1 MLYISG
7 VQGDKYEVTDS
18 ITGDKKLK
26 TELEIR
32 VLCVNGVFVAGYSVG
47 NIEII
52 RPERAFLDYR
62 GDFLGL
68 TPYDSVIL
76 IGDKV
81 VVNSIPCMIIVPYS
95 ERYFTEMVV
104 ENSEIET
111 SYNKR
116 RFFRNGYSS
125 YLFLYGF
132 ATYEDS
138 DSDTRLTLNI
148 SSSKANEDVLKYVK
162 EDIKTAM
169 LLGRDMNIKKVLVA
183 YEDADKFTIDIIDH
197 CNTDLQISESGS
209 AVAGEFILGH
219 VYEERG
225 FLNAYSDS
233 SYADEVPNISFLTVS
248 SDGTLN
254 RRNLSYVKEKIETGI
269 IRNANFMDDEGDEF
283 IYSGMLSLMSI
294 SVKKLKSNAFSVQT
308 QEGKRIL
315 GTMKL
320 LHRAVLY

>member
-125 YLFLYGF
+125 
-132 ATYEDS
+132 
-138 DSDTRLTLNI
+138 
-148 SSSKANEDVLKYVK
+148 
-162 EDIKTAM
+162 
-169 LLGRDMNIKKVLVA
+169 
-183 YEDADKFTIDIIDH
+183 
-197 CNTDLQISESGS
+197 
-209 AVAGEFILGH
+209 
-219 VYEERG
+219 
-225 FLNAYSDS
+225 
-233 SYADEVPNISFLTVS
+233 
-248 SDGTLN
+248 
-254 RRNLSYVKEKIETGI
+254 
-269 IRNANFMDDEGDEF
+269 
-283 IYSGMLSLMSI
+283 
-294 SVKKLKSNAFSVQT
+294 
-308 QEGKRIL
+308 
-315 GTMKL
+315 
-320 LHRAVLY
+320 